1 MVARLGGCDI
11 RETFGE
17 YIMTLLESGDV
28 QSQRLG
34 LSVMIKP
41 AARRDRLYVDRYG
54 LIRQASAEIYESK
67 EQAMNRG
74 GQWETE
80 PTGRCSIRMTLL
92 H

>member
-11 RETFGE
+11 RETFEE

-54 LIRQASAEIYESK
+54 LIRQASAEIYES
-67 EQAMNRG
+67 
-74 GQWETE
+74 
-80 PTGRCSIRMTLL
+80 
-92 H
+92 